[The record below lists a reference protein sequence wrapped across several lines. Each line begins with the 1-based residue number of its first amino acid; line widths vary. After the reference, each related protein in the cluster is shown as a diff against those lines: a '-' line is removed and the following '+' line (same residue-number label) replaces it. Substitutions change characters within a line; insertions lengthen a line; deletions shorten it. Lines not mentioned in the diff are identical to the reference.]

1 MTDDFEKIGYGQPP
15 KKYRFK
21 KGQSG
26 NPGGRPKWSKD
37 TGDVVLENM
46 GKRMPARVNGRSIT
60 TNVHDAVIKAQIKK
74 ALDGD
79 TKAAKF
85 LIDLLHH
92 YEARK
97 YYMETAIN
105 FMNKQMTKAL
115 RKQGSNPRAARTIFD
130 DARHMS
136 EVAIGRYEDEC
147 GG

>member
-1 MTDDFEKIGYGQPP
+1 MTDDFEKIGYGRPP
-15 KKYRFK
+15 KKYQFQ

-26 NPGGRPKWSKD
+26 NPGGRPKRTKD
-37 TGDVVLENM
+37 TGDVVLENL
-46 GKRMPARVNGRSIT
+46 GKRMPARVNGRPIT

-92 YEARK
+92 YEERK

-105 FMNKQMTKAL
+105 FMNKQITKGI
-115 RKQGSNPRAARTIFD
+115 RKQLSNPRAAQAMFD
-130 DARHMS
+130 EVRHMS
-136 EVAIGRYEDEC
+136 EAAIGRYEDE
-147 GG
+147 GGE